1 MAANNESTTSN
12 VVSRLGSVSKRN
24 EILAK
29 QDANR
34 KEEFESLRNKMS
46 AAAPKMGREILMTSE
61 LYDSNILK
69 GDQEARKEKI

>member
-1 MAANNESTTSN
+1 MAATTTN
-12 VVSRLGSVSKRN
+12 TVSRLGSVSKRN
-24 EILAK
+24 EIFAK

-46 AAAPKMGREILMTSE
+46 SEAPNMGREILMTAE
-61 LYDSNILK
+61 LYESNILK